1 MLEGKMKM
9 FRETQIEIDVAKKKL
24 SEGNSRIENGK
35 TLVEVGLSDLN
46 KLLEIAYH
54 HEKENYQLKHKL
66 KGFLIWEEMYPSIKT
81 YNNSHPALVDDDYE
95 DYRKL
100 VSESKEII
108 ENSKDV

>member
-1 MLEGKMKM
+1 M

-24 SEGNSRIENGK
+24 SEGTGRIKHGK

-46 KLLEIAYH
+46 KLLEIAYR

-66 KGFLIWEEMYPSIKT
+66 NAFLIWEEMFPCIKT
-81 YNNSHPALVDDDYE
+81 YNNSNPVLVDSDYE

-100 VSESKEII
+100 VLETKEII
-108 ENSKDV
+108 ENSKDI